1 MCTDVGRNDR
11 SPHSRRS
18 RMSLT
23 GPKPVSDGYELD
35 AAKGTLV
42 VAQSLTG
49 EEPLLDHFLGGRIGD
64 LVHQVV
70 DILGVNSAA
79 RARP

>member
-1 MCTDVGRNDR
+1 MG
-11 SPHSRRS
+11 
-18 RMSLT
+18 
-23 GPKPVSDGYELD
+23 
-35 AAKGTLV
+35 
-42 VAQSLTG
+42 AQSLTG

-64 LVHQVV
+64 FVHQVV